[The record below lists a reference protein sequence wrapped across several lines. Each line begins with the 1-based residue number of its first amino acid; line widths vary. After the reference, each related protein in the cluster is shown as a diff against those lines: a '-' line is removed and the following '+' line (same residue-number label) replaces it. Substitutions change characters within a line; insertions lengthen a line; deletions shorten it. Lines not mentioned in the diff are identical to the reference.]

1 MICARMIAHTSAIYL
16 FSFCIQSVE
25 LKFRNFKIN
34 SGLFMQ
40 LPMETRHHIY
50 NFSSKANVV
59 PHLSYCWKFIYKTII
74 YDLHESYDSYSTRKI
89 CCTIVLKK
97 QTSKK
102 ILVGSTDFLKTFS
115 LCNNLMIPKCCS
127 SFFGVHFV

>member
-1 MICARMIAHTSAIYL
+1 MLSCGIMSFARMIAHTSAIYL

-25 LKFRNFKIN
+25 LKFRNFKNN

-59 PHLSYCWKFIYKTII
+59 PHLSYC
-74 YDLHESYDSYSTRKI
+74 DSYSTRKI
-89 CCTIVLKK
+89 CCTIVLKKKK

-115 LCNNLMIPKCCS
+115 LCNNLMIPKFCS
-127 SFFGVHFV
+127 SFFGVLFV